1 LVSSLDVAPTVLGL
15 AGLPVPSTMQGRDLF
30 GDSPAASE
38 IVSVANHGRQIML
51 RDGRWKLIRTL
62 EGFYYVDAFAP
73 RAGDRE
79 LYDLRADPAERVN
92 LVESEPEIAARLD
105 AKIEAWLAVQ
115 SSNGS
120 RRERLHGRATGLSRE
135 QREGLRALGYVE

>member
-1 LVSSLDVAPTVLGL
+1 
-15 AGLPVPSTMQGRDLF
+15 MQGRDLLR
-30 GDSPAASE
+30 AALSETE

-73 RAGDRE
+73 QAGDRE
-79 LYDLRADPAERVN
+79 LYDLSADPAEQVN
-92 LVESEPEIAARLD
+92 LVSSQPETVARLD
-105 AKIEAWLAVQ
+105 AKVDAWLAVQ
-115 SSNGS
+115 STNGS
-120 RRERLHGRATGLSRE
+120 RRERLQGRAAPLSRE